1 MEDDK
6 RIINNEFFTR
16 KEKLAK
22 LVNLLESIT
31 VYNWYCGHVTA
42 LYAFNHDCVIENAC
56 DRTKVRRILK
66 ANGYIPHL
74 NGGILSVEV

>member
-42 LYAFNHDCVIENAC
+42 LYAFNHDCVIENSC

-74 NGGILSVEV
+74 NGGILSIEV